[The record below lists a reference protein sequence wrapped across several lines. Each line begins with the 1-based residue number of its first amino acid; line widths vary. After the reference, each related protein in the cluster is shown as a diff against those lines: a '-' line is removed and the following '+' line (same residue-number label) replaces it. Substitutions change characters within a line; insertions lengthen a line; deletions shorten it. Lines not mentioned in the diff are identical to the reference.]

1 MKFFKSD
8 IQGPGSSFS
17 IAATG
22 ERGELDAGKFAD
34 RVQNTEEVPVFYF
47 VFTPSRK
54 RWRQLLS
61 KMRGGYLEGVSTEM
75 VIVRHEKDSRHHAHT
90 TMRRMNEQWGK
101 GGKTVFFYF
110 KSGHLMVT

>member
-8 IQGPGSSFS
+8 IQGPGSSLS

-54 RWRQLLS
+54 R
-61 KMRGGYLEGVSTEM
+61 
-75 VIVRHEKDSRHHAHT
+75 
-90 TMRRMNEQWGK
+90 
-101 GGKTVFFYF
+101 
-110 KSGHLMVT
+110 